1 MEIDDKIQLK
11 KNAEGKVITLHE
23 AAELLHTS
31 NSTLYRLVID
41 GELPAISL
49 RNSWRSSDK
58 AFEGYVEK
66 LFAEQ
71 AATCK
76 SQERK

>member
-31 NSTLYRLVID
+31 YSTLYRLVLD
-41 GELPAISL
+41 GEFPAF
-49 RNSWRSSDK
+49 R
-58 AFEGYVEK
+58 
-66 LFAEQ
+66 
-71 AATCK
+71 
-76 SQERK
+76 